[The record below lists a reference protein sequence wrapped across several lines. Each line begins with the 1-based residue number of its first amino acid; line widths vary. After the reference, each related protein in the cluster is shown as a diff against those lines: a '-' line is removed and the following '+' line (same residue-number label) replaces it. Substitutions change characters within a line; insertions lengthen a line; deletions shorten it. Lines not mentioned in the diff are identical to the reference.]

1 MTKPNPTAKDGLRF
15 DWYQPLEADF
25 INDLAAKVIATIED
39 SRASTR
45 GISKQKAEERKQ
57 AQLTIAKHLLS
68 ALYNAH
74 HSISNKKTPTR
85 VSVIKTTSKFSG
97 TKKDSDKIP
106 YSFNYFMSVYKAFI
120 SLKWIKENL
129 GKETDG
135 YTRIYAINELKATFE
150 KVGLNWFKQS
160 LRPREDLIVLRDRVE
175 TKPKKARHTSSPKKY
190 KKITMVTPD
199 TPEVA
204 QMADN
209 LYRYNDFL
217 TKHCVSLS
225 LPDNDLYE
233 IAKSLADNKEKEDGE
248 DEENFVDLDLSRVQ
262 LRRIFS
268 RGDMNKGG
276 RFYNGWWQSI
286 PSIYRG
292 HIRIDDYK
300 TMEVDYSSMSL
311 RIIYALKGINVDP
324 KTDLYDIEL
333 DGWQGADDPRRSHIK
348 TFINALMNDDKGTF
362 KLPKAKLKLIGLEH
376 KELMT
381 KVLEAHEP
389 IADQLTSGVGLST
402 QFLDSQIAE
411 LVMTSMMEDNILV
424 LPIHDSFIVR
434 LGYKQWLETTMKTA
448 FREVVGGLVSVK
460 ADGSRL
466 KEHFGL
472 PKEEFKK
479 EEAKHSADPSSNIYS
494 TANLDFY
501 ALFKR
506 TLMKDYIGGW
516 ETWRSKNT

>member
-25 INDLAAKVIATIED
+25 IDYLAAKVIATIED

-68 ALYNAH
+68 ALYSAH
-74 HSISNKKTPTR
+74 HSISNKKAPTR

-97 TKKDSDKIP
+97 TKRDSDKIP
-106 YSFNYFMSVYKAFI
+106 YSYDYFIAVYNVFI

-175 TKPKKARHTSSPKKY
+175 TKPKEARYTSAPKKY

-199 TPEVA
+199 TPEVS

-233 IAKSLADNKEKEDGE
+233 IAKSLADNKEKEDGD

-268 RGDMNKGG
+268 RGDMKKGG

-292 HIRIDDYK
+292 HIAIDGLK
-300 TMEVDYSSMSL
+300 TDESDYSSMSL
-311 RIIYALKGINVDP
+311 RILYALNGIAKDP
-324 KTDLYDIEL
+324 EEDLYDIKL
-333 DGWQGADDPRRSHIK
+333 DGWKGADDPRRSHIK

-362 KLPKAKLKLIGLEH
+362 KLPKAKLKLLGLEH

-411 LVMTSMMEDNILV
+411 LVMTSMMKDKVLV
-424 LPIHDSFIVR
+424 LPIHDSFRVR
-434 LGYKQWLETTMKTA
+434 LGCKEWLEATMENA

-460 ADGSRL
+460 SDGSRL

-472 PKEEFKK
+472 TNEEFKK

-494 TANLDFY
+494 SANLDFDT
-501 ALFKR
+501 LFKR
-506 TLMKDYIGGW
+506 TLMRDYAGGW